1 MSAQLEHLV
10 VEQAEDLLRVRI
22 NRPDK
27 RNALS
32 RAVLSELAAAF
43 SRHAGDTSLKAAVLT
58 GAGAKAF
65 AAGGDLREFAAL
77 RSEQDAAEL
86 FSDAHRALE
95 QVRCFPVPVIAAL
108 NGLAVGGGAEL
119 ALACDF
125 RVAAAHA
132 TLGFVHGRLNISTG
146 FGGGA
151 DLMRLLGASR
161 GLLCALRA
169 EVLSA
174 ADARAAGLV
183 DEVAGEGE
191 SLEQCVMRFLE
202 PIRRQVP
209 QVIRSYKAMALAE
222 RQGLGAEQR
231 FRTELAGFVETWTH
245 ADHWAAADRV
255 LAKS

>member
-1 MSAQLEHLV
+1 MSAPFEHIV
-10 VEQAEDLLRVRI
+10 VERAQDVLRVRI
-22 NRPDK
+22 DRAEK

-43 SRHAGDTSLKAAVLT
+43 SGHVGDTSLKAAVLT
-58 GAGAKAF
+58 GAGEKAF

-77 RSEQDAAEL
+77 RSEQDAAAL
-86 FSDAHRALE
+86 FTDAHRALE
-95 QVRCFPVPVIAAL
+95 QVRRFPVPVVAAL

-132 TLGFVHGRLNISTG
+132 TIGFVQGRLNISTG

-183 DEVAGEGE
+183 DEVAKEGE
-191 SLEQCVMRFLE
+191 SLEQCVARFLE

-222 RQGLGAEQR
+222 RQGMDAAQR

-255 LAKS
+255 LSKS